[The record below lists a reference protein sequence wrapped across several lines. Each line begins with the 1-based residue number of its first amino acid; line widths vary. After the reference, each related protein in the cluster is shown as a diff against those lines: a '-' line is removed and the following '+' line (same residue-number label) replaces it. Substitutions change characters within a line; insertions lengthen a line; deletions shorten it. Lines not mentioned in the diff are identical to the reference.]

1 MSKYY
6 KLIKLSSKGF
16 ELTTT
21 DINMIFDMLDSYV
34 CTSCKVRKSEAE
46 NYCQNNPMEEFEQEY
61 FIENAFPDNYDT
73 LPVSDKVDWLM
84 STCCG
89 AEFAYY
95 EFDSYEDLLID
106 NKECAEWYMREYPEK
121 FPIGE

>member
-1 MSKYY
+1 MFVPLVQKTVS
-6 KLIKLSSKGF
+6 
-16 ELTTT
+16 
-21 DINMIFDMLDSYV
+21 DIECYCNENGVPSQERQYMLE
-34 CTSCKVRKSEAE
+34 EAF
-46 NYCQNNPMEEFEQEY
+46 QNDYE
-61 FIENAFPDNYDT
+61 T
-73 LPVSDKVDWLM
+73 LPISEKVEWLM

-121 FPIGE
+121 FQIGE